1 MRSAF
6 RRTPCSLKLFGQ
18 NLTDQRGPWFIR
30 PAVFVGGPKPRTIGL
45 RLRASF
51 DLAERPPPPVERLL
65 SAAAGEGGQTSLQLL
80 CRDAHRFSVV
90 AGRVLRPNVDTFLVD
105 LLLQDRVDA
114 VGDLLD
120 QRGDWMRLLGLD
132 DAVERLLV
140 ALGRPLA
147 GVGRETLGVQDGLDL
162 ICGARRQ

>member
-1 MRSAF
+1 M
-6 RRTPCSLKLFGQ
+6 
-18 NLTDQRGPWFIR
+18 
-30 PAVFVGGPKPRTIGL
+30 
-45 RLRASF
+45 
-51 DLAERPPPPVERLL
+51 
-65 SAAAGEGGQTSLQLL
+65 
-80 CRDAHRFSVV
+80 
-90 AGRVLRPNVDTFLVD
+90 D